1 MYKNE
6 HKLFTSVFL
15 YISKSSFFFSFEDS
29 GAAGA
34 VTLKTEA
41 FVQPRRDTVD
51 SNRCEK
57 SMSYVNLQR
66 VPVSKQIKAKV
77 ECS

>member
-15 YISKSSFFFSFEDS
+15 YISKSSFSFEDS
-29 GAAGA
+29 GTAGA
-34 VTLKTEA
+34 VTLKIEE